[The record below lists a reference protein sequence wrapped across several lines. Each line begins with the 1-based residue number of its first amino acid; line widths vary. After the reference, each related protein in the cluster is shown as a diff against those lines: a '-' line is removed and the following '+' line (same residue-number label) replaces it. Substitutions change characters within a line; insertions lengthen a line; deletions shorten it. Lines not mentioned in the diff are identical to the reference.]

1 MKVAGQT
8 VRIAAV
14 IVFTVA
20 AIFAM
25 ATAFAAFTA
34 PAFAQG
40 HKGSGA
46 AGPPASPEEAM
57 KKKQRDDEAKAAKAA
72 MDRVPDSKVKY
83 DPWKIER

>member
-1 MKVAGQT
+1 MNAAGKT
-8 VRIAAV
+8 AKIAAIV
-14 IVFTVA
+14 VFT
-20 AIFAM
+20 M
-25 ATAFAAFTA
+25 ATGLAAFA
-34 PAFAQG
+34 PPSCAQG

-46 AGPPASPEEAM
+46 SGPSASPEDAM